1 MSVWRCRVCEGVN
14 QGGRVCATCGAQVP
28 PGEPLREAVR
38 SRLPAATTA
47 PPAPPPVPPTPRA
60 RELRRLPSPEE
71 MSHAESEDLYSGS
84 GDWKMTP
91 IPGGCLVSFVP
102 REYRRHSWDWR

>member
-28 PGEPLREAVR
+28 PGEPLRQQCA
-38 SRLPAATTA
+38 PARRR
-47 PPAPPPVPPTPRA
+47 PRPHPALPPVPPTPRA
-60 RELRRLPSPEE
+60 RELRHLPSPEE
-71 MSHAESEDLYSGS
+71 MSHAESEDFYSGS